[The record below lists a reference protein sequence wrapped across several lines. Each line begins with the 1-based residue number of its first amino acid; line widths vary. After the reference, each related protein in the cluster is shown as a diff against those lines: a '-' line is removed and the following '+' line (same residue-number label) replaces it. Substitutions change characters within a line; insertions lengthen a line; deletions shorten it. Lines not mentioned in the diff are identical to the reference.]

1 MKTVDQPTARPTRKM
16 LAVII
21 AGIFAAAVQTTL
33 VRAFPGYAFA
43 DVIESI
49 DYLVQGAVMAVA
61 GYFTRERAD
70 E

>member
-21 AGIFAAAVQTTL
+21 AGIFAAAVQTAL

-43 DVIESI
+43 EVIDSI
-49 DYLVQGAVMAVA
+49 DYLAQGLVMAAA
-61 GYFTRERAD
+61 GYFTRERSD
-70 E
+70 D